1 MDSYWIEKEINT
13 VDKRPQD
20 KFIFLEEDKI
30 EFVKRNRNGFVS
42 EFNLNTAQKKAISDK
57 FYGSKQLISQ
67 LMEITVDGEEDFQT
81 GIKCFAIQDENYHK
95 TIL

>member
-30 EFVKRNRNGFVS
+30 EFVENLFPYWSGKSLKDSLNGKIPSYIRDSVD
-42 EFNLNTAQKKAISDK
+42 EKIVNLNQTDK
-57 FYGSKQLISQ
+57 GQGHIIPDFD
-67 LMEITVDGEEDFQT
+67 TVLTKVF
-81 GIKCFAIQDENYHK
+81 IKH
-95 TIL
+95 L